1 MSTQIIPNHDRR
13 EFLLASMRA
22 ARTNLMTWVVEID
35 GIGMALRGNLISE
48 ETALAWLDEL
58 GVLAYLPTGQE
69 QAA

>member
-1 MSTQIIPNHDRR
+1 MMNAQIDNHNHRD
-13 EFLLASMRA
+13 FLLASMRV
-22 ARTNLMTWVVEID
+22 ARTNLTTWVAEID
-35 GIGMALRGNLISE
+35 SIGVALRGNLISE